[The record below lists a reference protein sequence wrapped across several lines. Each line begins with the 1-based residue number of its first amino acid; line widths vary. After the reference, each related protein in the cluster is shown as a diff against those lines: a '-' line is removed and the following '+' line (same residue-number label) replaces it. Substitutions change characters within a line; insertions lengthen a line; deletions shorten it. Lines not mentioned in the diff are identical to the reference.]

1 MAEWTEVLT
10 DARAALGDFLNSELA
25 PKEWDRV
32 LASAR
37 ELREWVARRDAE
49 RVAYL
54 VGQIEN
60 GLARVATDLDSN
72 QAPTS
77 APQPVMDEINE
88 MIHAVDL
95 QLLATKRQ
103 SG

>member
-1 MAEWTEVLT
+1 MAELTEVLA
-10 DARAALGDFLNSELA
+10 DARAALADLLHSELA
-25 PKEWDRV
+25 PKEWDRA
-32 LASAR
+32 LARAR
-37 ELREWVARRDAE
+37 ELRTWVEQRDAE
-49 RVAYL
+49 HVAYL